1 MIMRTAVT
9 ARVGMGLILAAVILF
24 FRIYQR
30 SEITF
35 WIAFG
40 FALLGFGLLI
50 LCFVDSIRRPE
61 ENENISIFE
70 NGSEMVFP
78 KRRNVSPIFWP
89 SFLSTIGLVY
99 SQILLLLV
107 IPGVLMFHYAWGYGR
122 PHYGL
127 YVLTDLSPVMKKLS
141 CGTNWVVRIDESENW
156 YLNSTKTAAEELPG
170 MLRRELER
178 STDCVVY
185 LDVDTSLKYEVAV
198 HAIDSIQT
206 TQSKAVVLL
215 TPQTKSDSVVKS
227 GCVP

>member
-9 ARVGMGLILAAVILF
+9 ARFAMGLILAAVILF
-24 FRIYQR
+24 LRTYQR
-30 SEITF
+30 SEIAF

-40 FALLGFGLLI
+40 FALMGFGLLI
-50 LCFVDSIRRPE
+50 LCFIDSIRRPE
-61 ENENISIFE
+61 KNENISIFE
-70 NGSEMVFP
+70 NGSERVFP

-107 IPGVLMFHYAWGYGR
+107 IPGVLMFHYAWGYGL

-156 YLNSTKTAAEELPG
+156 YLNSTKTTAEELPG
-170 MLRRELER
+170 MLRRQLER

-185 LDVDTSLKYEVAV
+185 LDVDPSLNYEVAV

-215 TPQTKSDSVVKS
+215 TPQTKSDSVIKS
-227 GCVP
+227 GRVP